1 VTCEKSEKITSLL
14 KSGVCVV
21 NVGMENFYNDLKEQ
35 GVSVVQLD
43 WRPPVAKKDLLLK
56 LKRLKQD

>member
-1 VTCEKSEKITSLL
+1 MIPEKQEKISSLL

-21 NVGMENFYNDLKEQ
+21 NIGMENFYNDLKEQ

-43 WRPPVAKKDLLLK
+43 WRPPVAKKDLLSK
-56 LKRLKQD
+56 LKKLKQS